1 MADSFCHYLARLCFK
16 YEGMTELIN
25 GRFIEDFGILL
36 GSATGEA
43 KTRKSFYEIDK
54 EFELMT
60 KTIEKNFVKVDSLM
74 VFIRVLLFV
83 KLSSSSYRRLARIRK
98 LGAKLKI
105 TLLVSLTKIR
115 C

>member
-1 MADSFCHYLARLCFK
+1 MKGTTVGNEDQWDETHMWLIPSVTIWSRLCFK
-16 YEGMTELIN
+16 YEAMTELIN
-25 GRFIEDFGILL
+25 DRFIEDFGILF
-36 GSATGEA
+36 GSVTGET

-60 KTIEKNFVKVDSLM
+60 KTIERNFVKVDQ
-74 VFIRVLLFV
+74 
-83 KLSSSSYRRLARIRK
+83 
-98 LGAKLKI
+98 KLKI